1 MKQKLRYVLA
11 TLLGLFALVT
21 LFLSSSII
29 LDLFHIREKEGNYV
43 LFVVWANLVA
53 SNLYLMAV
61 YGLLK
66 VKKWSVILLLLSAIM
81 LGITFITFKIYI
93 SNGGIYETK
102 TVGAL
107 VFRTGLTLAFAIA
120 FYFLIPKQKPTT
132 K

>member
-11 TLLGLFALVT
+11 AILGLFALVT
-21 LFLSSSII
+21 LFLSGSII
-29 LDLFHIREKEGNYV
+29 LDLFNIREKEGNYV

-53 SNLYLMAV
+53 SILYLIAV

-66 VKKWSVILLLLSAIM
+66 IKKWSVILLLLSAII
-81 LGITFITFKIYI
+81 LAITFIAFKVYI

-107 VFRTGLTLAFAIA
+107 AFRTGLTLAFTISA
-120 FYFLIPKQKPTT
+120 YFLTLKQKPTN